1 MEDFNLDE
9 LRHNIDQ
16 VDRELIKLLA
26 ARFELT
32 EKVGLYKAENNLNP
46 QDKSREAQQFNK
58 LTKLAEESGLNPEYA
73 LKIFRCIMDIAISRH
88 QEIGK

>member
-9 LRHNIDQ
+9 LRQNIDQ

-32 EKVGLYKAENNLNP
+32 EKVGIYKSKNNLIP
-46 QDKSREAQQFNK
+46 QDKSRETQQFNK
-58 LTKLAEESGLNPEYA
+58 LTKLSEESGLNPEYA

>member
-1 MEDFNLDE
+1 MEEFNLED
-9 LRHNIDQ
+9 LRNNIDK

-32 EKVGLYKAENNLNP
+32 EQVGIYKAKNNLNP
-46 QDKSREAQQFNK
+46 QDKSRETEQFNK
-58 LTKLAEESGLNPEYA
+58 LIKLSQESGLNPDYA